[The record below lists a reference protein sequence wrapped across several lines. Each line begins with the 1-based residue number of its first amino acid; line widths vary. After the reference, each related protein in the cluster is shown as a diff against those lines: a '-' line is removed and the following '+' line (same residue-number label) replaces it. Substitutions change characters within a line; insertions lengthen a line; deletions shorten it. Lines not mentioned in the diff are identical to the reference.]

1 MLGIGRKKPTVESA
15 ILSDGKASSPR
26 KGKRTLLLTLLGGAG
41 IAALLTIGNDKS
53 DAPPRSEPEPAAA
66 NTIEATKPRNPNAG
80 KYMPLV
86 LYIDGALNPHVG
98 LVNDDLK
105 AAERAKSK
113 CLKSAYA
120 QSCKRIATL
129 TREEPGCIAYARD
142 SQKAD
147 RFYLNIFSRVE
158 DNKSFIAPSAASPK
172 YFCNDPI
179 LEREIQDGKKVS
191 APRPVPNTTEV
202 FTDQIRVLKQDVY
215 LMRND
220 GTSRGGPMI
229 VEGSCVEISSGGWNE
244 TGVASTSYLVT
255 AWQKNGNGNNRTGYV
270 ERSQTR
276 AALQGEYTP
285 QTCTAV
291 FGPNAPN

>member
-1 MLGIGRKKPTVESA
+1 MLGIGRKNTAEEPA
-15 ILSDGKASSPR
+15 ILSDDEGASPR
-26 KGKRTLLLTLLGGAG
+26 KGKRTLLLALLGGAG
-41 IAALLTIGNDKS
+41 IAALLTLGNDKT
-53 DAPPRSEPEPAAA
+53 DAPPRSEPEPVATDTA
-66 NTIEATKPRNPNAG
+66 EATKPRNPNAG

-86 LYIDGALNPHVG
+86 LYVDGALNPHVG
-98 LVNDDLK
+98 LVNNDLK
-105 AAERAKSK
+105 AAERAKSQ
-113 CLKSAYA
+113 CLKSAHA
-120 QSCKRIATL
+120 EACMPIANL
-129 TREEPGCIAYARD
+129 TREDPGCIAYARD
-142 SQKAD
+142 TEQAGK
-147 RFYLNIFSRVE
+147 YHLNIFHRAE
-158 DNKSFIAPSAASPK
+158 DNTAFTDGAPTVPR

-179 LEREIQDGKKVS
+179 LEREIQDGKTVS

-215 LMRND
+215 LMRSD

-291 FGPNAPN
+291 FGPNAPG